1 VISLVPALQSTGL
14 PIAGLTILLGLDR
27 ISDMFRTMTNVTGH
41 LASAVVVASF
51 ENRK

>member
-1 VISLVPALQSTGL
+1 M
-14 PIAGLTILLGLDR
+14 PIAGLTSLLGLDR
-27 ISDMFRTMTNVTGH
+27 IPDMFSTMTNVTGH